1 MLDGLKSHP
10 DRSLIDHLLGT
21 ARRAEEKGRIIEWSV
36 LGLDRDRALEM
47 LRICALSHDFAKA
60 CADFQDYLKNERRH
74 VSHAPL
80 SSLVCYLVLKKKG
93 FDRKLSAF
101 AYFTVRYHHGTL
113 PNFGLQQE
121 ITESDLQTFQRQ
133 FGTMPRSFLDWF
145 SKTVGCGMDGSIVE
159 IAKEIDQN
167 IAEISLLHDFS
178 IQDYVLLH
186 TLYSILVSSDRE
198 DAALKD
204 SQIRIERKLTLDLL
218 ERYVSRLPSNTPMDG
233 VRKQFGETV
242 KQRLDRIGS
251 NIVAVTAPTGIGKT
265 LANLRLALSL
275 ADDNS
280 LIVYALPFINI
291 IDQTIQTLH
300 SILSETQFDATT
312 VLPYHHLADPRY
324 EDPLYEQQ
332 SIQHVLIN
340 GWRSQIVVTTFV
352 SLFESLF
359 TNRRVPFF
367 HRLLNS
373 VIVLD
378 EVQSIPHRYWKPL
391 ASLLE
396 TLSRLNCKIILC
408 TATQPM
414 LFENV
419 QPLVQE
425 DFHLNR
431 TRVQLCGEIDFEG
444 FKERVLHLARNCLK
458 ENKSLLVVLNTIRE
472 ARETYEA
479 LKALKDEAE
488 LYYLSSHVVPKRRI
502 ERINAMKKDR
512 SSKVCV
518 STQVVEAGVDLSFD
532 VVVRDEAPL
541 DSVFQVAGRCNRNF
555 SRPVGEVYLYRVRDE
570 RTGRFFSSYIYDPLL
585 IDATRKILKDREVQ
599 EKDFF
604 NLSTQYFSFLKKHA
618 NLDRENLMEQI
629 EGLRFEDMANSFRLI
644 DRNFQTV
651 SIFIEYDEEA
661 KQLREQLKNALNSKM
676 EKFEKIALIARLLKR
691 MSSYTI
697 DVPITSEELKGAL
710 LFENGFMVMT
720 HDNLELWYDEETG
733 FKRSEETMIF

>member
-1 MLDGLKSHP
+1 MLDGLRSHP

-21 ARRAEEKGRIIEWSV
+21 ARRAEEKGRIIEWKG
-36 LGLDRDRALEM
+36 LGLDRDRALKM

-60 CADFQDYLKNERRH
+60 CADFQDRLKNEHRH

-80 SSLVCYLVLKKKG
+80 SSLVCYHVMKNEG

-101 AYFTVRYHHGTL
+101 AHFVVKHHHGTL

-121 ITESDLQTFQRQ
+121 ITERDLHTFQRQ
-133 FGTMPRSFLDWF
+133 FGTIPPGFLEWF
-145 SKTVGCGMDGSIVE
+145 SKAVGCRVDGSIFETV
-159 IAKEIDQN
+159 KEIDRS
-167 IAEISLLHDFS
+167 IAELSLLNDFS

-198 DAALKD
+198 DAALRD
-204 SQIRIERKLTLDLL
+204 SQIRIERKLNLDLL
-218 ERYVSRLPSNTPMDG
+218 ERYVSHLPGNTHMDR
-233 VRKQFGETV
+233 VRKQFGEAV
-242 KQRLDRIGS
+242 KQSLGRIDS
-251 NIVAVTAPTGIGKT
+251 NIVCVTAPTGIGKT

-291 IDQTIQTLH
+291 IDQTLQVIQ

-312 VLPYHHLADPRY
+312 ILAYHHLADPKY

-332 SIQHVLIN
+332 SIQQVLMN
-340 GWRSQIVVTTFV
+340 GWHSQIVVTTFV

-378 EVQSIPHRYWKPL
+378 EVQSIPHKYWKPL
-391 ASLLE
+391 ASLLK
-396 TLSRLNCKIILC
+396 TMSRLNCKIILS

-414 LFENV
+414 LFSDA
-419 QPLVQE
+419 QPLDLK
-425 DFHLNR
+425 DFQLNR
-431 TRVQLCGEIDFEG
+431 TRLHPCGEIEFEDFKG
-444 FKERVLHLARNCLK
+444 RVLRLARDCLK
-458 ENKSLLVVLNTIRE
+458 KDRSLLVVLNTIRE

-479 LKALKDEAE
+479 LKPLKDEAE

-512 SSKVCV
+512 SPKVCV
-518 STQVVEAGVDLSFD
+518 STQVVEAGIDLSFD

-555 SRPVGEVYLYRVRDE
+555 SKPMGEVYLYRVRDG
-570 RTGRFFSSYIYDPLL
+570 RTNRFFSSYIYDSLL
-585 IDATRKILKDREVQ
+585 IDATRRILKDREVQ

-604 NLSTQYFSFLKKHA
+604 ELSTRYFSFLKRHA

-629 EGLRFEDMANSFRLI
+629 EGLRFEDIADSFRLV
-644 DRNFQTV
+644 DKKFQTV

-661 KQLREQLKNALNSKM
+661 KQLRKQLKKVLNSKM
-676 EKFEKIALIARLLKR
+676 EKFEKIALVARLLKR

-697 DVPITSEELKGAL
+697 DVPITNEELAGAL
-710 LFENGFMVMT
+710 LFENGFVVVT
-720 HDNLELWYDEETG
+720 HDNLKNWYDEETG
-733 FKRSEETMIF
+733 FRRSEETLIF